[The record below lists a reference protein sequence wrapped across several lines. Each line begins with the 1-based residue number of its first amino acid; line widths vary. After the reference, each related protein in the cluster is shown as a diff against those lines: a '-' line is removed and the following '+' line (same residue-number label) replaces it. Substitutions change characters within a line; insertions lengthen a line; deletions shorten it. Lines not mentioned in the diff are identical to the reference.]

1 MWHGWVRPSACPIS
15 QPPPKSS
22 SPAPSTSGYLLNLP
36 QHSVN
41 IMIGM
46 NAPGVNGV
54 ASLSTVWAMMEAAR
68 AGASDARS
76 AAHGF
81 LPAVGKT
88 ASVCL
93 HSAGYAVAYSV
104 VFPAVFVSR
113 LVPHNNPVVYGLTDG
128 GRAGFDLAR
137 STLSPAAEP
146 QPRLAE
152 ATA

>member
-1 MWHGWVRPSACPIS
+1 
-15 QPPPKSS
+15 
-22 SPAPSTSGYLLNLP
+22 
-36 QHSVN
+36 
-41 IMIGM
+41 MIGM

-76 AAHGF
+76 AARGF

-93 HSAGYAVAYSV
+93 HSTGYAVAYSV
-104 VFPAVFVSR
+104 VFPAVLVGR
-113 LVPHNNPVVYGLTDG
+113 LVPQNNPVVYGLTDG
-128 GRAGFDLAR
+128 GRAGLDLAR
-137 STLSPAAEP
+137 STLSSAAEP
-146 QPRLAE
+146 QPRLAV

>member
-1 MWHGWVRPSACPIS
+1 M
-15 QPPPKSS
+15 
-22 SPAPSTSGYLLNLP
+22 SGCLLNP
-36 QHSVN
+36 SQRPVN

-46 NAPGVNGV
+46 SAPGVNGV

-76 AAHGF
+76 AARGF

-93 HSAGYAVAYSV
+93 HSTGYAVAYSV
-104 VFPAVFVSR
+104 VFPAVFVGR
-113 LVPHNNPVVYGLTDG
+113 LVPQNNPVVYGLTDG
-128 GRAGFDLAR
+128 GRAGLDLAR

-146 QPRLAE
+146 QPRLAV
-152 ATA
+152 ATS